1 MVSQGSN
8 DDQPPP
14 LNSQPHSP
22 NPILSSNPSFP
33 NPSFVSME
41 ETPSNPLC
49 LHHAKN
55 PGAILVSPQL
65 LEAQNYSTWSRSM
78 TMAHTIKN
86 KLGSVDGGIIKPNHS
101 SFFAWIQCNMIVT
114 SWLINSISKDIA
126 ASIMYIDSA
135 HHVWNDLHERF
146 AQSNGPRIFHTKK
159 NFATLSQE
167 TPSVINYFTK
177 LKMHWDELQS
187 FSPID
192 ACTCRSKC
200 KAINLSQLDRNE
212 NFSAIFDGA
221 G

>member
-1 MVSQGSN
+1 MVSQGSD

-14 LNSQPHSP
+14 PNSQPHSP

-33 NPSFVSME
+33 NPSFVYMK
-41 ETPSNPLC
+41 ETPSNLLC
-49 LHHAKN
+49 LHNAKN
-55 PGAILVSPQL
+55 PGAILVSQPL

-78 TMAHTIKN
+78 TMARTIKN
-86 KLGSVDGGIIKPNHS
+86 KLGSVDGGIIKPNQDNS
-101 SFFAWIQCNMIVT
+101 SFFAWIRCNMIVT
-114 SWLINSISKDIA
+114 SWLIKSVSKDIA

-146 AQSNGPRIFHTKK
+146 TQSNGPRIFHTKK

-167 TPSVINYFTK
+167 TASVSNYFTK

-187 FSPID
+187 FSPIN
-192 ACTCRSKC
+192 ACTCGSEC

-212 NFSAIFDGA
+212 NLFCNF
-221 G
+221 